1 MVILPSFTCQMPPK
15 ALFNAPKDIFP
26 THLPTKLTLIRKKP
40 QGRGGE
46 KETHT
51 DIFSQ
56 KAAWTEDARHKG
68 TANQPKNRNHHAER
82 VRRETHAMP
91 SHASRRNLAAS
102 QAWKC
107 SALRRHMHRAAMA
120 DAARCDEACTALH
133 FSLFTLCSSLPTG
146 DAHGFP
152 RTPAT
157 ARASDSMALRST
169 ARCVP
174 TLRRMKP
181 SPPGPNIS
189 PSLSAKWASSTK
201 RCCSWSC
208 VSPS

>member
-1 MVILPSFTCQMPPK
+1 MDEERGTRH
-15 ALFNAPKDIFP
+15 AP
-26 THLPTKLTLIRKKP
+26 
-40 QGRGGE
+40 
-46 KETHT
+46 
-51 DIFSQ
+51 
-56 KAAWTEDARHKG
+56 
-68 TANQPKNRNHHAER
+68 
-82 VRRETHAMP
+82 
-91 SHASRRNLAAS
+91 HASRQNQAAS
-102 QAWKC
+102 RAWKC
-107 SALRRHMHRAAMA
+107 SALRRHMHRAAMP

-133 FSLFTLCSSLPTG
+133 FPPHRDGPAVANCSKALCSPIYIRNLRDGIHRAALFTLCSSLPTG